1 MVITLTINIIMVKKI
16 YKRPSAKVVKIDASA
31 LLADSPSAFSLNKE
45 EVDEER
51 PDDISDDIWGKQW

>member
-1 MVITLTINIIMVKKI
+1 MVKKI

-31 LLADSPSAFSLNKE
+31 LLAGSPSAFSLNKE